1 MTLWII
7 FAGLTALALSVLL
20 WPLRKRDSAVAGRS
34 AYDASVYRDQ
44 LKEVESDF
52 DRGLIG
58 EREASAAKLEISRR
72 LLAAADNEEELA
84 AAGPPAPS
92 SRWVVMA
99 GLVCVPALSIALYLL
114 FGSPQLPDQ
123 PHAARMQAPTD
134 GDSIAVLIAKVE
146 ASLQADPRNGR
157 GWDLL
162 APIYLKMR
170 RYQDAANAYSRSI
183 RLLGE
188 SVQRLSGYGEALVK
202 ANNGIVPETARKVF
216 ERALAL
222 DQTLLM
228 PRFWLAMAKEQD
240 GKFGQAAVEWRN
252 MLRYGSENARWRKG
266 IAQRLK
272 VAESKAGKKDPATAT
287 DADDTKRDG
296 DTTEAAPGLTQEQ
309 VAAAS
314 QMSVSERAAMIN
326 QMVDGLAER
335 LKEDG
340 SDLNGWFRLVR
351 AYIVLGKES
360 KAKSALADARRNF
373 KDNEQAL
380 TKLTALAES
389 LGL

>member
-58 EREASAAKLEISRR
+58 EREAKAAKLEISRR
-72 LLAAADNEEELA
+72 LLAAADSDEELA

-92 SRWVVMA
+92 SRWVVLA
-99 GLVCVPALSIALYLL
+99 GLACVPALSVGLYLV

-123 PHAARMQAPTD
+123 PHAARMETPAG
-134 GDSIAVLIAKVE
+134 GDSIDVLIAKVE
-146 ASLQADPRNGR
+146 ARLQANPQDGR
-157 GWDLL
+157 GWDVL
-162 APIYLKMR
+162 APVYLKSR
-170 RYQDAANAYSRSI
+170 RYQDAADAYSRSI
-183 RLLGE
+183 KLLGE
-188 SVQRLSGYGEALVK
+188 NAGRLSGYGEALVM
-202 ANNGIVPETARKVF
+202 ANNGIVSETARKVY
-216 ERALAL
+216 ERALTLDDAL
-222 DQTLLM
+222 LK

-240 GKFGQAAVEWRN
+240 GKFGEAAAAWQD
-252 MLRYGSENARWRKG
+252 MLRHGSKNARWRKVVE
-266 IAQRLK
+266 QRLK
-272 VAESKAGKKDPATAT
+272 VAQAKAGGKDPAKAAAEQAEKKD
-287 DADDTKRDG
+287 DAAA
-296 DTTEAAPGLTQEQ
+296 EQAPGPTQEQ

-360 KAKSALADARRNF
+360 EAKTALANARRNF
-373 KDNEQAL
+373 EGNEQAL